1 MNISFRIRCIKNS
14 IKFWLINCR
23 YRLKYKPIRAEKRNI
38 IYLVFVPD
46 RKHAGLSDRL
56 KVMVSVF
63 HDAKLNGYRFKCYWG
78 TPFPLSRYLRPKYD
92 WVASLEELEYSLFDT
107 KIVNE
112 SDGKT
117 PCHLSPGKQYHIYN
131 YYAYVFDE
139 YFADIQCYWMD
150 LFDELFSPNEILE
163 QELLRY
169 NVAPSSYIS
178 VHLRFVNALEHFEDT
193 FFENKIDDESQ
204 RQALIAKCKRG
215 ITEIVNQHPNTQVY
229 VFSDSKVFLDSLND
243 IQVKILGSECLG
255 HCGENTNDDVH
266 MKTFVDL
273 FFMSRSKE
281 IYWITCPEIYQYS
294 GFAKMAARIGGIPF
308 TQKRL

>member
-1 MNISFRIRCIKNS
+1 MSIKMHSLLFKNN
-14 IKFWLINCR
+14 IKFWLINTR
-23 YRLKYKPIRAEKRNI
+23 YRLKYRPIRAKKRNVLYI
-38 IYLVFVPD
+38 VFVPD
-46 RKHAGLSDRL
+46 RVHAGLSDRL
-56 KVMVSVF
+56 KVIVSSYNL
-63 HDAKLNGYRFKCYWG
+63 AKFNGYQFKCYFE
-78 TPFPLSRYLRPKYD
+78 TPFPLSRYLEPKFD
-92 WVASLEELEYSLFDT
+92 WVANFEELEYSIIDT
-107 KIVNE
+107 KIINE
-112 SDGKT
+112 RKNNNGR
-117 PCHLSPGKQYHIYN
+117 HLVPNKQYHIYN
-131 YYAYVFDE
+131 YFSDFFEE
-139 YFADIQCYWMD
+139 YFADTKCQWV
-150 LFDELFSPNEILE
+150 ELFYELFRPS
-163 QELLRY
+163 ELLMDALSAY
-169 NVAPSSYIS
+169 NIEERTYIS

-294 GFAKMAARIGGIPF
+294 GFAKMAARIGGITL